1 MAKKGTAASRG
12 SGGCVAFWEAW
23 RLWRRAA
30 VREADPAIVAIA
42 EAISRNLAALALH
55 VDSRQYGRGFVE
67 IKASTSSKLITTP
80 DGTEAS
86 GIALLLAGGY
96 EPPALVFEQINSLR
110 RGLGRAMVEAVIAGV
125 KERPG
130 AFGRLRVNDL
140 SPRLRDGRRWW
151 EHVAAAHP
159 EFEWVITHEEPF
171 GGAPGM

>member
-1 MAKKGTAASRG
+1 MS
-12 SGGCVAFWEAW
+12 FWKAW
-23 RLWRRAA
+23 RSWRRDAA
-30 VREADPAIVAIA
+30 AQPDPAMLAIA
-42 EAISRNLAALALH
+42 EAISRNLAILGLF
-55 VDSRQYGRGFVE
+55 VDSKQYGRGFFE
-67 IKASTSSKLITTP
+67 IKASTSPRLITTP

-96 EPPALVFEQINSLR
+96 EPPTLVFEQINSLQ

-140 SPRLRDGRRWW
+140 SPRLQDGRRWW
-151 EHVAAAHP
+151 EHVAAAHR

-171 GGAPGM
+171 GSAPPT

>member
-1 MAKKGTAASRG
+1 MS
-12 SGGCVAFWEAW
+12 FWKAW
-23 RLWRRAA
+23 RSWRRDAA
-30 VREADPAIVAIA
+30 AQSDPAMLATA
-42 EAISRNLAALALH
+42 EAISRNLAALGLF
-55 VDSRQYGRGFVE
+55 VDSKQYGRGFFE
-67 IKASTSSKLITTP
+67 IKASTSPRLITMP

-96 EPPALVFEQINSLR
+96 APPTLVFEQINSLQ

-140 SPRLRDGRRWW
+140 SPHLQDGRRWW

-171 GGAPGM
+171 GSASPR

>member
-1 MAKKGTAASRG
+1 MAKKGTAESRG

-30 VREADPAIVAIA
+30 VRETDPAIVAIG
-42 EAISRNLAALALH
+42 EAISRNLAALGLH

-67 IKASTSSKLITTP
+67 IKASTSPKLITTP

-96 EPPALVFEQINSLR
+96 EPPTLVFEQINSLR

-140 SPRLRDGRRWW
+140 SPRLQDGRRWW

-159 EFEWVITHEEPF
+159 EFEWVVTHEEPF
-171 GGAPGM
+171 GSAPGM